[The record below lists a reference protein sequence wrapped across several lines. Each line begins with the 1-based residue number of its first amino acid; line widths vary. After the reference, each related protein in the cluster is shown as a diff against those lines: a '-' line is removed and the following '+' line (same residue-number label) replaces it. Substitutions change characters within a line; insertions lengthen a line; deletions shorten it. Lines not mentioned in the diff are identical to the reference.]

1 MWIASIV
8 YIDCDYVVTIIIM
21 MFIDDNDKKE
31 QCNNDDIDDGCVLT
45 THTYLLTLCKH
56 RFRYALGK

>member
-8 YIDCDYVVTIIIM
+8 YIDCDYVVTTIIM

-45 THTYLLTLCKH
+45 THTYLLTLCSK
-56 RFRYALGK
+56 